1 MNFRIIGLPAD
12 WFAPL
17 FGLTESELASRDIV
31 RMAADRRPGFPCRV
45 SLEDAAP
52 GERVL
57 LLNYEHLPV
66 ASPYRSRYAIFVRE
80 NAVDAQLEAGEI
92 PESLRLRLLSLRA
105 FDEHGMLIDCDVLSG
120 EDLEKGIRRLLHGP
134 AAYLHIHNAKPGCYA
149 ARVERMA

>member
-31 RMAADRRPGFPCRV
+31 RMVADRRPGFPCRV

-52 GERVL
+52 GER
-57 LLNYEHLPV
+57 LPV

-80 NAVDAQLEAGEI
+80 NALDAQLQAGEI
-92 PESLRLRLLSLRA
+92 PESLRLLSLRA
-105 FDEHGMLIDCDVLSG
+105 FDERGMLIDCDVLSG

-149 ARVERMA
+149 ARVERVA